1 MGVKRIIKCDDV
13 KVVDVP
19 QFEGLAIKDIFD
31 FACNSADVE
40 NALPPPKEISKLS
53 RSYLSNVIYTLMGE
67 PFQAWITQQVNKR
80 NQKVALEGNNVISMD
95 PEIARIFQQST
106 AISGKCLS
114 ADRLILTIFVLCSLP
129 RKVQPLDEGL
139 GSEEKVTRPD
149 PGGEASGPAE
159 GGGYRR
165 EDGSIPRDGN
175 AGRCCPVESEPNGVH
190 EVSDRLDVRSGLHL

>member
-53 RSYLSNVIYTLMGE
+53 RSYLSNVIYTVMGE
-67 PFQAWITQQVNKR
+67 PFQAWITEQVNKR

-95 PEIARIFQQST
+95 PEIARIF
-106 AISGKCLS
+106 
-114 ADRLILTIFVLCSLP
+114 
-129 RKVQPLDEGL
+129 
-139 GSEEKVTRPD
+139 
-149 PGGEASGPAE
+149 
-159 GGGYRR
+159 
-165 EDGSIPRDGN
+165 
-175 AGRCCPVESEPNGVH
+175 
-190 EVSDRLDVRSGLHL
+190 

>member
-31 FACNSADVE
+31 FACNSTDVE

-114 ADRLILTIFVLCSLP
+114 ADRWILTIFVLCSLP

-159 GGGYRR
+159 GGGDRR
-165 EDGSIPRDGN
+165 
-175 AGRCCPVESEPNGVH
+175 
-190 EVSDRLDVRSGLHL
+190 